1 MSKSTHTVI
10 GEQKINC
17 AGCEQRID
25 NALRRLNGIQ
35 DVKASAQ
42 DQRVEVEYDPS
53 QANAEQVR
61 ARLEKLGYDVRPEGA
76 TG

>member
-1 MSKSTHTVI
+1 MNKSTYTVI

-17 AGCEQRID
+17 TGCEQRID

-35 DVKASAQ
+35 EVKASAQ
-42 DQRVEVEYDPS
+42 NQRVEVAYDPA
-53 QANAEQVR
+53 QTDAEQVR
-61 ARLEKLGYDVRPEGA
+61 ARLEKLGYDVKPEGA

>member
-1 MSKSTHTVI
+1 MSKSTYTVV

-35 DVKASAQ
+35 EVKASAQ
-42 DQRVEVEYDPS
+42 NQRVEVAYDPA
-53 QANAEQVR
+53 QTDAEKVR
-61 ARLEKLGYDVRPEGA
+61 ERLEKLGYQVQPEGA